1 MNRRH
6 AASVAVALVAVAA
19 VAPASAHQP
28 HIVEPGETLWSIAV
42 ANNFTTRALA
52 ASNGLSEDSHLQAGQ
67 SIRIPSEAEAAS
79 ALAGAAWARS
89 PAAPAPAGAYTVR
102 RGDTL
107 LGIAARSGVSATQV
121 AWMNGLELDGTLL
134 AGTALKLP
142 AGASMAASPSPS
154 PTQAPNATPQP
165 TQERVTPL
173 LVQQTASEHGVP
185 PSLAAA
191 IAEQESGFNNAFIS
205 PANAR
210 GVMQI
215 LPGTWE
221 FVQSNLAGYPLDPAS
236 ARDNVHAG
244 VLYLAQLLRDTGGD
258 EVAATASY
266 YQGLSSVRSIGL
278 LPETRTYVA
287 NVMALRAKYGG

>member
-6 AASVAVALVAVAA
+6 AAAVAVALVAVAA
-19 VAPASAHQP
+19 AAPASAHQP
-28 HIVEPGETLWSIAV
+28 HIVAPGETLWSIAV
-42 ANNFTTRALA
+42 TNNFTTRALA
-52 ASNGLSEDSHLQAGQ
+52 ASNGLREDSHLQAGQ
-67 SIRIPSEAEAAS
+67 RIRIPSEAEAAS
-79 ALAGAAWARS
+79 ALAGAAWALN

-142 AGASMAASPSPS
+142 AAASMAAPPSPS
-154 PTQAPNATPQP
+154 PTQAPDATPQP

-173 LVQQTASEHGVP
+173 LVQQTTSEHGVP

-191 IAEQESGFNNAFIS
+191 IAEQESGFHNTFIS
-205 PANAR
+205 RANAR

-221 FVQSNLAGYPLDPAS
+221 FVQSNLAGHPLDPAS

-266 YQGLSSVRSIGL
+266 YQGLSSVRSIGP
-278 LPETRTYVA
+278 LPETRAYVA

>member
-19 VAPASAHQP
+19 SAPASAHQP
-28 HIVEPGETLWSIAV
+28 HIVAPGETLWSIAV

-52 ASNGLSEDSHLQAGQ
+52 ASNGLREDSHLQAGQ
-67 SIRIPSEAEAAS
+67 RIRIPSEAEAAS
-79 ALAGAAWARS
+79 ALAGAAWALN

-142 AGASMAASPSPS
+142 AAASMAAPPSPS
-154 PTQAPNATPQP
+154 PTQAPDATPQP

-221 FVQSNLAGYPLDPAS
+221 FVQSNLAGHPLDPAS

-266 YQGLSSVRSIGL
+266 YQGLSSVMSIGL
-278 LPETRTYVA
+278 LPETRAYVA